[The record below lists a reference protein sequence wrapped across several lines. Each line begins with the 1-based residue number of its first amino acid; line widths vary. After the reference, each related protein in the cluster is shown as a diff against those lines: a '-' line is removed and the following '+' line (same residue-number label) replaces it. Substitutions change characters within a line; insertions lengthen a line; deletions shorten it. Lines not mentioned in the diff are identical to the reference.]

1 MAKPMPP
8 NRSLFQRLSKGLDR
22 LTTPAALTPEDGLRY
37 WQSRILLAILLASLT
52 LGLFVYIPS
61 VLLSIAESLWVVAAI
76 DTLMYV
82 LLLFIYCNANL
93 PYMLRAGVVA
103 GLSYMLGLVLL
114 FILGPF
120 GAGPIWIFTF
130 PLLAGVLMGFYPSVI
145 ALSINAATLAAIGI
159 FLHSGLAQWNV
170 VLGHSVIKW
179 TVISLNF
186 MLLNVVAALSV
197 TAILKSL
204 DRALSDEKAAIGA
217 LARQQEEILQ
227 ANEQLKKE
235 IKEHARAEQANQKLE
250 AQLRQAQKMEAVGTL
265 AGGIAHDFNNILYT
279 IMGFTELTLD
289 DLDPESASHSNLQ
302 QVLAS
307 SRRAR
312 DLVRQILTFSRQS
325 ETRSQPVMV
334 RPIAKEVLKM
344 MRATLPAGIAIQS
357 EIQSDASITGDPTQI
372 HQILMNLC
380 TNAAQ
385 AMQPEGGTLTVRLLD
400 TQLDQSFADYHPDI
414 TPGPH
419 IQITVADTGPG
430 IGPEL
435 LEKIFDPFF
444 TTKKPGEGTGM
455 GLSVVHGIVKRL
467 GGGLRVYSEPGRGTE
482 FKVFLPARQSSD
494 TAPVEDT
501 EETLPEGDARILLI
515 DDEAAIVQMGRQM
528 LTSLG
533 YEVTTETDGLE
544 ALETFKANPEAFD
557 LVITDMTMPAI
568 NGDRLAAGIL
578 KIRPGLPVILCT
590 GYSSMVSEES
600 ARSMGIAALC
610 MKPLVRKDLA
620 AVIKRVL
627 QSPSDPEQTEACS

>member
-289 DLDPESASHSNLQ
+289 DLDPESASHSNL
-302 QVLAS
+302 
-307 SRRAR
+307 
-312 DLVRQILTFSRQS
+312 
-325 ETRSQPVMV
+325 QPVMV